1 MSSAATGSLGALLM
15 IAPLAAIPVF
25 AIVGVPTIGSMAA
38 APADELDVSDVEPIE
53 DRPRM
58 NEDGRRRTASTD
70 LFESYDTQ
78 PGRRSRERG
87 TAQSDGVGARPKL
100 KRGRVDESLGA
111 TESDSIPGQFDDSL
125 REEARTPEKSPRRE
139 FDPRLLLNN
148 SGRNRL
154 SGEGDVLPTR
164 TARSEEQF
172 GEPQSPRVLSEES
185 DRWLKA
191 RERIREYQITWHQL
205 SPEED
210 RDGNLVF
217 VFTCFMTPAGEPSHR
232 YHAAGKSPL
241 EAVEATLRKI
251 DEFRRE
257 FQ

>member
-38 APADELDVSDVEPIE
+38 APADELDVSNVEAID
-53 DRPRM
+53 DRPRPI
-58 NEDGRRRTASTD
+58 EEGRRNTVAAD
-70 LFESYDTQ
+70 LFESYNGQ
-78 PGRRSRERG
+78 GRSRSSQRG
-87 TAQSDGVGARPKL
+87 GALSDGARPGL
-100 KRGRVDESLGA
+100 KRGRGASAQGGVEVASNSQALDTLGA
-111 TESDSIPGQFDDSL
+111 EESTRP
-125 REEARTPEKSPRRE
+125 EELPPRE
-139 FDPRLLLNN
+139 FDPHVLLSKPGRGSYAVGSEGAPSQPPRLGQATGD
-148 SGRNRL
+148 GR
-154 SGEGDVLPTR
+154 S
-164 TARSEEQF
+164 Q
-172 GEPQSPRVLSEES
+172 RVLSEES
-185 DRWLKA
+185 DRWMKA
-191 RERIREYQITWHQL
+191 RQRIREYQITWHQL

-217 VFTCFMTPAGEPSHR
+217 VFTCFMTAAGEPSHR
-232 YHAAGKSPL
+232 YHASGKTPL

>member
-53 DRPRM
+53 DRPRL
-58 NEDGRRRTASTD
+58 NEDGRRRTVSTD

-78 PGRRSRERG
+78 SVRRSRDRG
-87 TAQSDGVGARPKL
+87 TAQSDGSRPKL
-100 KRGRVDESLGA
+100 KRGRSDVGPGA
-111 TESDSIPGQFDDSL
+111 VEPDLIPGQSDDL
-125 REEARTPEKSPRRE
+125 GREETRTEEKSPRRE
-139 FDPRLLLNN
+139 FDPRVLLNN
-148 SGRNRL
+148 SGRSRL
-154 SGEGDVLPTR
+154 SGGAEVSSSR
-164 TARSEEQF
+164 TARSEQQF
-172 GEPQSPRVLSEES
+172 GEPQSSRVLSEES
-185 DRWLKA
+185 DRWMKA

-232 YHAAGKSPL
+232 YHAAGKTPL